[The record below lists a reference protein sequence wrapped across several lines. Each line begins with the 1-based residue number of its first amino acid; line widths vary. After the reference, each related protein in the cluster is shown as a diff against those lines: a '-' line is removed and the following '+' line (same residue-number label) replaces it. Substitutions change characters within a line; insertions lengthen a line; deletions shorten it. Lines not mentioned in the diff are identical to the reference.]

1 MSVRKRMRFRDYHVR
16 TDQTATP
23 VREAVCVTDEEH
35 CQWTSGERTRAADV
49 TALIAKHA
57 AATGHHCYRRT
68 ATDYATAEP
77 GDFH

>member
-1 MSVRKRMRFRDYHVR
+1 MSVCRRMRFRDYHVR

-23 VREAVCVTDEEH
+23 VREAACVTDEEH
-35 CQWTSGERTRAADV
+35 CQWTSGECTRADDV

-57 AATGHHCYRRT
+57 NETGHHCYRRT

>member
-16 TDQTATP
+16 TDPTADP

-35 CQWTSGERTRAADV
+35 CQWTSGERTRADDV

-57 AATGHHCYRRT
+57 AETGHHCYRRT

>member
-1 MSVRKRMRFRDYHVR
+1 MSVRKRLRFRDYHVR

-23 VREAVCVTDEEH
+23 VREAACVTDEEC
-35 CQWTSGERTRAADV
+35 CQWTSGERTRADDV

-57 AATGHHCYRRT
+57 AETGHHCYRRT

>member
-1 MSVRKRMRFRDYHVR
+1 MSIADDAVPRLPRPHRPDRD
-16 TDQTATP
+16 P
-23 VREAVCVTDEEH
+23 VREAVCVTDEEQ
-35 CQWTSGERTRAADV
+35 CRWTSGERTRADDV

-57 AATGHHCYRRT
+57 AETGHHCYRRT

>member
-1 MSVRKRMRFRDYHVR
+1 MSVRQRMRFRDYHVR

-23 VREAVCVTDEEH
+23 VREAVCVTDEVQ
-35 CQWTSGERTRAADV
+35 CRWTSGERTRADDV

-57 AATGHHCYRRT
+57 AETGHHCYRRT